1 MLRTSKPMNNDVRDL
16 SKKLQ
21 ITRKEHIH
29 VPFNWP
35 DGVVSYYVELIKVKC
50 INISHILNYEL
61 LQD

>member
-1 MLRTSKPMNNDVRDL
+1 MNNDVRDL